1 MLVLALREASDELDA
16 DFQRFYHIHNWR
28 DLPARKA
35 AALAAVMIR
44 QPESWT
50 HRALNP
56 DWQWELLVNQWGVN
70 VHDAVL
76 WLQWSQTKE
85 ATRGRGRPRPFPRPW
100 DKRESEYEVVPV
112 DELERRLDEIRQS

>member
-1 MLVLALREASDELDA
+1 MLVLALREASDELQA
-16 DFQRFYHIHNWR
+16 DFHRFYHIPDWR
-28 DLPARKA
+28 TLPLKRA

-44 QPESWT
+44 QSESWT

-70 VHDAVL
+70 VHDAVR
-76 WLQWSQTKE
+76 WLQWSQTKD
-85 ATRGRGRPRPFPRPW
+85 AQRGRGRPEPFPRPW
-100 DKRESEYEVVPV
+100 DKRESEYEAVPV